1 MHDDTLELLEKME
14 QRNVP
19 EHLRGALAR
28 WYEEALPPGSFLMAV
43 LSNNLMESFKR
54 SDTNGLKSLDSL
66 VDFLFHHFPMD
77 AWGSRENVDTW
88 RGMHPRGES

>member
-19 EHLRGALAR
+19 EHLRSSLAR
-28 WYEEALPPGSFLMAV
+28 WYEEALPPGSFLMAA
-43 LSNNLMESFKR
+43 LSNQLTETFKR
-54 SDTNGLKSLDSL
+54 ADNKSLPGIYNL
-66 VDFLFHHFPMD
+66 VTHLYNDFPMQ
-77 AWGSRENVDTW
+77 AWGSQENVDTW